1 MYEAFYGFQEK
12 PFNLTPDPKYLYLS
26 AKHTEAFAHL
36 EFGLKQRGGFVVITG
51 EVGTGKTTLCR
62 YFLERL
68 DEDTHS
74 AFILYPSLSAV
85 ELLRSVCEDLGITE
99 RGWTAKEWVDI
110 LHRFLLEARTEGK
123 NIVLVIDEAQNLEI
137 KVLEQIRLISN
148 LETSTE
154 KLIQIVLIGQSEL
167 NGLLST
173 TDLRQ
178 LAQRVTARYHL
189 GAMNRE
195 ETTDYI
201 RHRLGIAGGAG
212 KVSFTPGALRAI
224 HRFSQGIP
232 RLINLICDRAL
243 LGGYVRGRREIDA
256 GMTKRSISELEGVRQ
271 QFKRRRWYHSW
282 LFRGGAAAALI
293 AALVWF
299 FGPDVKRFAPWTT
312 AGASEGSDQV
322 SETIALDPP
331 TPEPSAPA
339 PSAVEVEAEPAEDIE
354 NTDAEGFETR
364 LQTLSKNLSRRG
376 AAAALV
382 ELWGVEI
389 GGGVA
394 ALSPAEGLS
403 AMGARMG
410 LEVTELRTHLQQLR
424 KLDIPVIVEL
434 FHTARTDTCFA
445 AIVQL
450 DEDTATV
457 TFGPGDAI
465 RIPISILESFW
476 TRQAYV
482 FWKDEENLSSLA
494 PDDERV
500 ESWVREGLE
509 ETGYLSD
516 NASSLED
523 LRADLARF
531 QGANFLVADGVAGP
545 RTKLTLY
552 ILSGKYQVPRLI
564 EP

>member
-62 YFLERL
+62 YFLDRL

-99 RGWTAKEWVDI
+99 KGWTAKEWVDI
-110 LHRFLLEARTEGK
+110 LHRFLLEARADGK

-189 GAMNRE
+189 GALNRE

-201 RHRLGIAGGAG
+201 RHRLGVAGGAG
-212 KVSFTPGALRAI
+212 KVSLTPGALRAI

-243 LGGYVRGRREIDA
+243 LGGYVRGRREIDGRMA
-256 GMTKRSISELEGVRQ
+256 KRSVSELEGVRQ
-271 QFKRRRWYHSW
+271 QFKRRSWFHSW
-282 LFRGGAAAALI
+282 IFRGGVAAALL
-293 AALVWF
+293 AALVWYF
-299 FGPDVKRFAPWTT
+299 QPEAKRFSPWTT
-312 AGASEGSDQV
+312 AGAAEGSEAA
-322 SETIALDPP
+322 SEAPVAEPPP
-331 TPEPSAPA
+331 TEPEPVP
-339 PSAVEVEAEPAEDIE
+339 VEDIQK
-354 NTDAEGFETR
+354 TDAKGFETR

-394 ALSPAEGLS
+394 ALSPAEGLDE
-403 AMGARMG
+403 MGARMG
-410 LEVTELRTHLQQLR
+410 LEVTELRTHLKQLR
-424 KLDIPVIVEL
+424 KLDMPVIMEL
-434 FHTARTDTCFA
+434 FHTTRTDTCFA
-445 AIVQL
+445 TLVHLGEESANI
-450 DEDTATV
+450 A
-457 TFGPGDAI
+457 FGPGDVSEV
-465 RIPISILESFW
+465 PIDTLESFW

-494 PDDERV
+494 PDDEKV
-500 ESWVREGLE
+500 AAWVREGLE

-516 NASSLED
+516 DGLSPDA

-531 QGANFLVADGVAGP
+531 QGSTFLVADGVAGP
-545 RTKLTLY
+545 RTKMALY
-552 ILSGKYQVPRLI
+552 SLSGKYQVPRLI

>member
-62 YFLERL
+62 YFLDRL

-85 ELLRSVCEDLGITE
+85 ELLRSVCEDLGISE

-110 LHRFLLEARTEGK
+110 LHRFLLEARAEGK

-189 GAMNRE
+189 GALNRE

-201 RHRLGIAGGAG
+201 RHRLGVAGGGG
-212 KVSFTPGALRAI
+212 KVSFTPGSLRVI

-256 GMTKRSISELEGVRQ
+256 RMTKRSVSELEGVRQ
-271 QFKRRRWYHSW
+271 QFARRSWFHSW
-282 LFRGGAAAALI
+282 LFRGGI
-293 AALVWF
+293 AALFIAAIGWF
-299 FGPDVKRFAPWTT
+299 FQPEAKRLNPWAT
-312 AGASEGSDQV
+312 AGAAEGS
-322 SETIALDPP
+322 ETATETSVTAPPP
-331 TPEPSAPA
+331 TISSPA
-339 PSAVEVEAEPAEDIE
+339 EAEPVSAENIE
-354 NTDAEGFETR
+354 IADAKGFETR
-364 LQTLSKNLSRRG
+364 LQTLSSNLSRRG

-394 ALSPAEGLS
+394 ALSPAESLD

-410 LEVTELRTHLQQLR
+410 LEVTELRTHLKQIR
-424 KLDIPVIVEL
+424 KLDMPVIIEL
-434 FHTARTDTCFA
+434 FHTTRTDTCFA
-445 AIVQL
+445 TLIHL
-450 DEDTATV
+450 DEESASV
-457 TFGPGDAI
+457 AFGPGDVS
-465 RIPISILESFW
+465 RVPIDALESFW
-476 TRQAYV
+476 TRQAYI
-482 FWKDEENLSSLA
+482 FWKDEEDLSSLA

-500 ESWVREGLE
+500 VAWLREGLE
-509 ETGYLSD
+509 ETGFLSD
-516 NASSLED
+516 KDLSPDA

-531 QGANFLVADGVAGP
+531 QGATYLVADGVAGP

-552 ILSGKYQVPRLI
+552 SLSGKYQVPRLI